1 MEENFAIIDD
11 EEKAERKKAEEEEQK
26 EKYRIEDAEANS
38 DNIDFMREALNNDGS
53 WVVAYASDRIL

>member
-26 EKYRIEDAEANS
+26 EKLPRLLLTEISPRTKLMLMTA
-38 DNIDFMREALNNDGS
+38 
-53 WVVAYASDRIL
+53 